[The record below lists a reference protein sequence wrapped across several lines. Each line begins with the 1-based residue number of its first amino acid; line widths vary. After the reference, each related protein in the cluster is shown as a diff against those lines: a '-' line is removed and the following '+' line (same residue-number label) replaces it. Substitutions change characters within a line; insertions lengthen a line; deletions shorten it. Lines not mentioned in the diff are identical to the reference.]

1 MRRSIFFLILISSFS
16 IKINAQYPVSIFNHN
31 RDSIPNESI
40 YLHTNQQSYLA
51 GETIWFKA
59 YLYADFNSSTLSS
72 NFFIELLNEN
82 YEIIIEK
89 KLPVFAG
96 TAYGNFDLPDTLK
109 EGIYLIRAYTPWT
122 LNLGDA
128 FVFKKGIPVFNPLK
142 KSSLLY
148 SAPGKYT
155 CLFYP
160 ESGQLVNGLPNIIAY
175 RAMNNYLQPVQITG
189 AVTDAN
195 GNEIIGFK
203 SDTQGMGTFSF
214 MPEYGK
220 NYFAKIEYADKTVKE
235 FSLPAAADKGV
246 LLNTGENKNGKF
258 FYVTASGIE
267 FNELLLLAVM
277 QNNIVVEKKISL
289 KNNEAQGIINTDG
302 LPAGL
307 LQLLLFD
314 KNNRLLAFRNTYIN
328 HSSTEM
334 SVQLITDSFSISKKA
349 KNEFTLRF
357 PDSTQGNFSLTVSDA
372 GAGKE
377 LNNNN
382 IHSGLLLQPGSNGL
396 ISAGSNNL
404 KSDYWDLLALTNNW
418 PVDLQKKEIKYRD
431 EPYISISGKVFREL
445 NRKVAIKDEL
455 NFIIDTKDSS
465 RIFLSAPVSDDGSFQ
480 LSNLV
485 YEDTAKFLYQINA
498 KKDAAK
504 SASIK
509 LNVSVFNY
517 SGLLNNDNNAAHFN
531 TLKYV
536 FADTAQEPQRLK
548 EAYNYFSELSKPG
561 RVLDEVVVKT
571 KRLSPVKEVEK
582 KYTNGLFRSA
592 PGAKTVD
599 LINEPPRS
607 GALNIFEHLKGKI
620 PGLQISK
627 LRGKYVIE
635 SYRSVSIG
643 DIVIGRKD
651 PATGQEI
658 KGNGFVD
665 GKVFLNEMEVDAD
678 MIANISMS
686 EIALV
691 KFYPPGSI
699 FLPGVGISCV
709 LAIYTKQADDLKQ
722 AGVSYLNSFLYPG
735 YSVTKIFSSPDY
747 SKADKIN
754 QDFRTTLFWEP
765 NLILDGSTN
774 EFKIRFY
781 NSDVAQKF
789 KLVLEGITDDGRLVH
804 FEKIIEK

>member
-1 MRRSIFFLILISSFS
+1 MSMIKLFFVSTIFLILTYQV
-16 IKINAQYPVSIFNHN
+16 NAQDPISIFNHN
-31 RDSIPNESI
+31 RDSLPNESI
-40 YLHTNQQSYLA
+40 YLHTNQQTYVA

-82 YEIIIEK
+82 NEIIIEK

-122 LNLGDA
+122 FNLGDA

-142 KSSLLY
+142 KTGDRT
-148 SAPGKYT
+148 SAPGKYN
-155 CLFYP
+155 CFFYP
-160 ESGQLVNGLPNIIAY
+160 ESGQLVNGLPNIIAF
-175 RAMNNYLQPVQITG
+175 RAMNNYLQPVPITG

-195 GNEIIGFK
+195 GNEIIGFT
-203 SDTQGMGTFSF
+203 SDAQGMGTFSF

-220 NYFAKIEYADKTVKE
+220 NYFAKIEFADKTVKE
-235 FSLPAAADKGV
+235 FSLPTAADKGV
-246 LLNTGENKNGKF
+246 LLNAGENKNGKI

-314 KNNRLLAFRNTYIN
+314 KNNRLLAYRNTYIN
-328 HSSTEM
+328 HAGTEM
-334 SVQLITDSFSISKKA
+334 PVELITDSLSFSKKA
-349 KNEFTLRF
+349 MNVFTIRF
-357 PDSTQGNFSLTVSDA
+357 PDSTQGNFSLTITDA
-372 GAGKE
+372 GARKE
-377 LNNNN
+377 LSNS
-382 IHSGLLLQPGSNGL
+382 IHLGLLLQPGCNGF
-396 ISAGSNNL
+396 ISAVSNNL
-404 KSDYWDLLALTNNW
+404 KSEYWDLLALTNNW
-418 PVDLQKKEIKYRD
+418 PVDLQNKEIKYRD
-431 EPYISISGKVFREL
+431 QPYISISGKVFREL
-445 NRKVAIKDEL
+445 NKKAAIKDEL

-509 LNVSVFNY
+509 LNVSGFNY
-517 SGLLNNDNNAAHFN
+517 SGILNNDNNAAYFN

-536 FADTAQEPQRLK
+536 FADAVFEPQKIK
-548 EAYNYFSELSKPG
+548 EAHKYFSSLSKQEK
-561 RVLDEVVVKT
+561 VLDEVVVKT
-571 KRLSPVKEVEK
+571 KRLSPAKEVEK
-582 KYTNGLFRSA
+582 KYTGGLFRSA

-607 GALNIFEHLKGKI
+607 GALNIFEHLKGKV
-620 PGLQISK
+620 PGLQISRV
-627 LRGKYVIE
+627 RGKYVIE

-643 DIVIGRKD
+643 DMIGRTD

-665 GKVFLNEMEVDAD
+665 GKVFLNEMEVDTD
-678 MIANISMS
+678 IIANISMS

-709 LAIYTKQADDLKQ
+709 LAIYTKQADDLKNH
-722 AGVSYLNSFLYPG
+722 GVTYLNSFLYPG
-735 YSVTKIFSSPDY
+735 YSVTKTFSSPDY

-765 NLILDGSTN
+765 NMILDGSTN
-774 EFKIRFY
+774 EFKIHFY

-789 KLVLEGITDDGRLVH
+789 KIVLEGITDDGRLVH
-804 FEKIIEK
+804 FEKIIGQ